1 MEGWEL
7 AAGFSLAPT
16 SAFPQSADASAR
28 TAAQSSPGE
37 DSHPDLLDGSLSGK
51 GDLEADQAELAGL
64 PPSTPLQPWLAFK
77 KQLLDQY
84 GFAIAGS
91 YGVLRIGI
99 DEIGRKELADR
110 ILEAIVE

>member
-1 MEGWEL
+1 
-7 AAGFSLAPT
+7 
-16 SAFPQSADASAR
+16 
-28 TAAQSSPGE
+28 
-37 DSHPDLLDGSLSGK
+37 
-51 GDLEADQAELAGL
+51 
-64 PPSTPLQPWLAFK
+64 LAFK